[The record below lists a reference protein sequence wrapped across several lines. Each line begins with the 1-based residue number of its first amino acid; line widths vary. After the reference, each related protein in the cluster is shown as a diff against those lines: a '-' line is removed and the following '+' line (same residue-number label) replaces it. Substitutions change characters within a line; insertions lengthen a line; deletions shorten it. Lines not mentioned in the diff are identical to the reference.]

1 MFTSIPSLDSVLQCL
16 LPVFTQPSFQTHIE
30 VLLGWVMCL
39 SKRTEYGVFQTIQ
52 ADTPVS
58 RKERHPFD
66 RFYNFFSRS
75 AWTVRDLA
83 HQVAVAVVVRLN
95 PRGLLYLVVDDTLLH
110 KRGKH
115 VYGLGWF
122 RDAVASTAK
131 RVATASG
138 NHWVVVGL
146 AICIPG
152 TSKIYCLPIHAM
164 LHLAGKNQKS
174 EATLAKEMLQDILE
188 WFPDR
193 KLVFLGDGA
202 YSTKN
207 LLGDLDP
214 RVTYVGV
221 MRADAAIYDPTAAEA
236 IQEQARTEGE
246 EGTSSSQSE
255 GGRQKGRPQPQWTG
269 TVDLAN
275 GQSHGLR
282 RDPQVAG
289 AFVSGGLARG
299 AWVGADSGGVGP
311 RPAGQVRRQVSVHHR
326 CECRLELGDFD
337 VLPEMVDR
345 GRLQSE
351 QAGDEDSSSATLV
364 PTEHREAVA
373 VGVVDAKRDQL
384 VVHHRGP
391 QTAAAPAGGPPGGK
405 PAAGPRGKGDRPP
418 AGNDRQRLG
427 PFPRAPAGR
436 PGDPDLRDRSR
447 ITTVFRN
454 CIAQGQ
460 QNAGR
465 AGRDDGPLLSGR
477 PTTARCSPT
486 ASASRPTI
494 PATRNIP
501 W

>member
-1 MFTSIPSLDSVLQCL
+1 MFTSIPSLDSVVQCL
-16 LPVFTQPSFQTHIE
+16 LPVFTEPSFQTHVE

-58 RKERHPFD
+58 RQQRHPFD

-83 HQVAVAVVVRLN
+83 HQVAVAVVVQLN

-110 KRGKH
+110 KRGKN

-152 TSKIYCLPIHAM
+152 TTKIYCLPIHAM

-174 EATLAKEMLQDILE
+174 EATLAEEMLRGILE

-221 MRADAAIYDPTAAEA
+221 MRSDAAIYDPMPPKQSKSKRGPWAWQTVKATAYGVTRRLRVVSF
-236 IQEQARTEGE
+236 QAVWPE
-246 EGTSSSQSE
+246 
-255 GGRQKGRPQPQWTG
+255 
-269 TVDLAN
+269 VL
-275 GQSHGLR
+275 GLR
-282 RDPQVAG
+282 PI
-289 AFVSGGLARG
+289 
-299 AWVGADSGGVGP
+299 
-311 RPAGQVRRQVSVHHR
+311 
-326 CECRLELGDFD
+326 
-337 VLPEMVDR
+337 
-345 GRLQSE
+345 
-351 QAGDEDSSSATLV
+351 
-364 PTEHREAVA
+364 
-373 VGVVDAKRDQL
+373 L
-384 VVHHRGP
+384 VVLVRD
-391 QTAAAPAGGPPGGK
+391 
-405 PAAGPRGKGDRPP
+405 PRGKFKDKYLFTTDLNADLGWIIAAFSRRWSIEVAFKSSKQVMKIQAPQHWCQESVEKLSPWVWLMQSVIGLWYVTEGRKLP
-418 AGNDRQRLG
+418 A
-427 PFPRAPAGR
+427 
-436 PGDPDLRDRSR
+436 
-447 ITTVFRN
+447 
-454 CIAQGQ
+454 AQ
-460 QNAGR
+460 
-465 AGRDDGPLLSGR
+465 
-477 PTTARCSPT
+477 
-486 ASASRPTI
+486 
-494 PATRNIP
+494 ATRRRFGEWDTEWSLAHMLRILRAAILEATINP
-501 W
+501 ESATKADLYQLLDDLENYLNLAA